1 MQELNFPLFFHPLP
15 EDEER
20 LILEDNNIK
29 VYNLLLD
36 HSIKCSGFLFEEKKS
51 PRKIIK
57 SELERYD
64 IPFDKINSIKNGAD
78 WISLQGDIISNDAIT
93 TKNTLPYRYAFCSD
107 TRYKE
112 SLIQKIKGVNLL
124 YHETTFMQDLEE
136 RAKKTGH
143 STTLQAAT
151 IAKKADVK
159 RLLIGHYS
167 QRYKDLNTLLNET
180 QEVFPDSHL
189 TYPGM
194 LVDLQKI

>member
-1 MQELNFPLFFHPLP
+1 
-15 EDEER
+15 
-20 LILEDNNIK
+20 
-29 VYNLLLD
+29 
-36 HSIKCSGFLFEEKKS
+36 
-51 PRKIIK
+51 
-57 SELERYD
+57 
-64 IPFDKINSIKNGAD
+64 
-78 WISLQGDIISNDAIT
+78 
-93 TKNTLPYRYAFCSD
+93 
-107 TRYKE
+107 
-112 SLIQKIKGVNLL
+112 
-124 YHETTFMQDLEE
+124 MQDLEE

>member
-1 MQELNFPLFFHPLP
+1 M
-15 EDEER
+15 
-20 LILEDNNIK
+20 
-29 VYNLLLD
+29 
-36 HSIKCSGFLFEEKKS
+36 
-51 PRKIIK
+51 
-57 SELERYD
+57 
-64 IPFDKINSIKNGAD
+64 
-78 WISLQGDIISNDAIT
+78 
-93 TKNTLPYRYAFCSD
+93 
-107 TRYKE
+107 
-112 SLIQKIKGVNLL
+112 
-124 YHETTFMQDLEE
+124 
-136 RAKKTGH
+136 AKKTGH